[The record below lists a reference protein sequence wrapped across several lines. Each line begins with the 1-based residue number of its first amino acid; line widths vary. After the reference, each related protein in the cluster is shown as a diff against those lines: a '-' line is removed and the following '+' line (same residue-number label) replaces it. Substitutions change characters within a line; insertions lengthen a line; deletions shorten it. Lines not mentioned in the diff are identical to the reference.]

1 MTGQDHEQALIDAI
15 AKLTD
20 ISDGESGNYALL
32 FSSPEC
38 VWLRIIYHCPPVIEK
53 DALQT
58 KTSQLHLI
66 VITTLYFSHT

>member
-38 VWLRIIYHCPPVIEK
+38 VLPRIIYHCPPIRV
-53 DALQT
+53 
-58 KTSQLHLI
+58 
-66 VITTLYFSHT
+66 Y